1 MIVNG
6 ETHFRS
12 RRKNHF
18 RKEFQT
24 MANIKDIAKKAGVS
38 VTTVS
43 RVLNNHPYVS
53 EEKREAVRRAIEETN
68 YKRNLNAVHLSK
80 GETFLIGVVIPFT
93 NHPYFGLLVEGIAN
107 EAVKNN
113 YKLVLFQTNYEVN
126 REVEALK
133 MLQHKQIDALI
144 ICSRS
149 CGWKVIEEYIQ
160 YGPIVL
166 CEDSRGR
173 KVSSTFIDHYKSFF
187 NALEYLHKN
196 GHQKIGYCI
205 GRKSGTNSKQREK
218 AYKEFLKKINAP
230 YVPHYIFDQCLKFE
244 DGVKVVQQ
252 LTEMDDPPTAL
263 LVTSD
268 IVAAGIITCCKEK
281 GISIPE
287 QLAIMGFDNQPIAK
301 IMHITTLEIPLVEI
315 GKKLFLQAIDKEKNS
330 HVEIQVKLIERQ
342 TV

>member
-1 MIVNG
+1 
-6 ETHFRS
+6 
-12 RRKNHF
+12 
-18 RKEFQT
+18 
-24 MANIKDIAKKAGVS
+24 MANIKDIAKIAGVS

-53 EEKREAVRRAIEETN
+53 KEKKEAVLRAMEESN
-68 YKRNLNAVHLSK
+68 YQRNINAVHLSK
-80 GETFLIGVVIPFT
+80 GKTFLIGVVIPFT
-93 NHPYFGLLVEGIAN
+93 NHPYFGLLVEGIAK

-113 YKLVLFQTNYEVN
+113 YKLVLFQTNYEEK
-126 REVEALK
+126 REIEALE

-149 CGWKVIEEYIQ
+149 CGWDVIEEYVEC
-160 YGPIVL
+160 GPIVF

-173 KVSSTFIDHYKSFF
+173 NVSSTFIDHYKCFF
-187 NALEYLHKN
+187 DALEYLYNK
-196 GHQKIGYCI
+196 GHHKIGYCL

-218 AYKEFLKKINAP
+218 AYRDFLNKVNLLFDP
-230 YVPHYIFDQCLKFE
+230 DYILYECLKFE

-252 LTEMDDPPTAL
+252 LTRMDNPPTAL

-268 IVAAGIITCCKEK
+268 IVAAGMITYCKEK
-281 GISIPE
+281 EILIPDDI
-287 QLAIMGFDNQPIAK
+287 AIMGFDNQPIAK

-315 GKKLFLQAIDKEKNS
+315 GEKLFLQAIDNGNNTHE
-330 HVEIQVKLIERQ
+330 EIHVKLIERQ

>member
-1 MIVNG
+1 V
-6 ETHFRS
+6 
-12 RRKNHF
+12 
-18 RKEFQT
+18 
-24 MANIKDIAKKAGVS
+24 ANIKDIAKIAGVS

-43 RVLNNHPYVS
+43 RVLNNHPYVRK
-53 EEKREAVRRAIEETN
+53 EKKEAVLRAMEENN
-68 YKRNLNAVHLSK
+68 YQRNINAVHLSK

-113 YKLVLFQTNYEVN
+113 YKLVLFQTNYEEK
-126 REVEALK
+126 REIEALK

-149 CGWKVIEEYIQ
+149 CGWEIINQ
-160 YGPIVL
+160 YVQFGPIVF

-173 KVSSTFIDHYKSFF
+173 NVSSTFIDHYKTFSH
-187 NALEYLHKN
+187 ALEYLHDK
-196 GHQKIGYCI
+196 GHQKIGYCV
-205 GRKSGTNSKQREK
+205 GRKSGTNSKLREK
-218 AYKEFLKKINAP
+218 AYRDFIDKENMPFDPN
-230 YVPHYIFDQCLKFE
+230 YIFYECFKFE

-252 LTEMDDPPTAL
+252 LTTMDNPPTAL

-268 IVAAGIITCCKEK
+268 LIAAGIITYCREK
-281 GISIPE
+281 GIVIPDD
-287 QLAIMGFDNQPIAK
+287 LAIMGFDNQPIAK

-315 GKKLFLQAIDKEKNS
+315 GRKLFCQAIDNRENS
-330 HVEIQVKLIERQ
+330 HEEISVKLIERQ